1 MELTSLGAWGT
12 VTRAKHLIEAG
23 ASRIRVYIT
32 HGEHDA
38 ADAQR
43 WRIQRVL
50 GWDASVPM
58 MGDVV
63 ELPMGS
69 GMLLRFEQ
77 ILKLHRHRKIFH

>member
-1 MELTSLGAWGT
+1 MKLTFLGAAGT
-12 VTRAKHLIEAG
+12 VTGSKYLIEAG

-38 ADAQR
+38 ADALR
-43 WRIQRVL
+43 RRIQRVL
-50 GWDASVPM
+50 GWQASVPM

-63 ELPMGS
+63 ELPMGL
-69 GMLLRFEQ
+69 GMLLKFEQ